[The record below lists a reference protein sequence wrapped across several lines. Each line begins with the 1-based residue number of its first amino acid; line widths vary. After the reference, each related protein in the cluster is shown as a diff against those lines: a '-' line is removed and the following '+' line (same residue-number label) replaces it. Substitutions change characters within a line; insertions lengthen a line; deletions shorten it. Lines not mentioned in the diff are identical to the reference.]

1 MKLNNK
7 KLLIE
12 SRRVRNKTFIVD
24 QNYGA
29 YLWSGRNWTI
39 DQWLVVQCTS
49 YWGNPQLTFCSKAT
63 KPYMLSWRL
72 SKAIIQMSL
81 SCPCTG
87 GTDNLREVNAPN
99 TVRAKQIFLPDPTAK
114 LFSFYAMHR
123 TPKSHEMLMFV
134 SKKTSNNI
142 RPKTSQNSIVRSMTQ
157 WVQPSFAEFY
167 SGVLWHKIIVWC
179 LYEGK

>member
-39 DQWLVVQCTS
+39 DQWLVAQCTS

-167 SGVLWHKIIVWC
+167 NGV
-179 LYEGK
+179 